1 MTIKYRRIVDDDY
14 SFGNSA
20 QNFVSGTVAVA
31 QAIKT
36 RLLLLQEEWWEDTED
51 GLPLFQSILGQPGT
65 EENLQSIDLL
75 VQDRI
80 IKTPGV
86 NGVKYFESTYTNR
99 NYGVSCTVETMY
111 GDAEIEVT
119 L

>member
-1 MTIKYRRIVDDDY
+1 MTMKYRRIVDEDY
-14 SFGNSA
+14 SFGNGA
-20 QNFVSGTVAVA
+20 QNFISGTVAVA

-36 RLLLLQEEWWEDTED
+36 RLLLLQGEWWEDTED

-86 NGVKYFESTYTNR
+86 NGIKSFESTYVNR
-99 NYGVSCTVETMY
+99 NYGVSCTVETAY
-111 GDAEIEVT
+111 GYTELEVT